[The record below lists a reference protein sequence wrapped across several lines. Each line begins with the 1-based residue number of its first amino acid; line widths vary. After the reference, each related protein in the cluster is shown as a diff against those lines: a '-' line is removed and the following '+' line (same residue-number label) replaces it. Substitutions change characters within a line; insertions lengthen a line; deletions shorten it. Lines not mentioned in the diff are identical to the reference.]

1 MIGHYES
8 RLVKLISPINN
19 EIFSLELNGDETEL
33 RELIS
38 TILNLPS
45 YSIKG
50 IRDCYGNYYTL
61 SSAIKNPHLTSE
73 FSSFYVI
80 VIANNISL
88 PHSKESSSRY
98 KPQVGSSLLP
108 LNAISPIRNGVS
120 SNEGNSH
127 SIMEQCMKLAFNLNK
142 EKLIDDKNYDK
153 LKRMIIEENED
164 IISLFTLYLKHGNDI
179 KVLSSQVLS
188 IIGGKNDGFNRDENI
203 SFTSVLDSIEE
214 QFESKN
220 DVNLLRKLLLCD
232 NKQII
237 SVMDQYE
244 SDGDQK
250 KLVNSLNG
258 VLDKYRA
265 RLSENPPFN
274 SQTSILDLKV
284 NESRNSFE
292 HKKQEKGEKENKKV
306 EKIEKKIHKI
316 ISSQSDIVRFDI
328 CELIK
333 IEMNFLN
340 ADQKKT
346 LFNDVLKVKEP
357 SSVNEEAIGR
367 LSRYYEKK
375 LYKEF
380 LSNLSQ
386 KEVEIYNALVEG
398 NDYNLV
404 DLMKEYENN
413 KSLSDFQNKM
423 KEYIEEVIKEQIKRF
438 KKEENE
444 DEEEA
449 EAEDNDEEEENESN
463 ESSGSSSINQESD
476 DEKNS
481 EKSGESSEHIV
492 TEEKKKLN
500 ENNIIN
506 LCAAESKEASR
517 HSTERSVNKKLNDFI
532 KVINS
537 MSFSEENKKQIL
549 DMLTNKNEKMLKIFE
564 NFQKNKLSL
573 KKKVLL
579 DVIEGAKKEPSSS
592 QSPTTSQGFKNKMD
606 SIMSKGTINKNQYN
620 FLIHRF
626 NQKDEMLCSFWEVY
640 CQYKDEEDFL
650 DNIEIFIK
658 KYQNLISKFTE
669 ENSKRSSVSQTPSA
683 KSQSK
688 KYSDS
693 LSAYKAN
700 LSKIIKSKGRYNT
713 KSKQKEL
720 IDLLIKENLIPPTSR
735 EILYTKIDNEEQVIT
750 SAFEV
755 FSVTLNHIDFAE
767 TVNLSVKSPEDGEDK
782 YISILEEILREGHFG
797 EKDKA
802 IVRRE
807 LNNKNEMLMS
817 ILESFDKDD
826 IDDSI
831 ETLQAFIGKAK
842 HLKG

>member
-19 EIFSLELNGDETEL
+19 EIFSLELNGDEIEL

-38 TILNLPS
+38 TILNLPPH
-45 YSIKG
+45 SIKG
-50 IRDCYGNYYTL
+50 LRDCFGNYYTL

-80 VIANNISL
+80 VVANNISL
-88 PHSKESSSRY
+88 PHTKESSSRY
-98 KPQVGSSLLP
+98 KPQINSPLLP
-108 LNAISPIRNGVS
+108 INGISPIRNGAS
-120 SNEGNSH
+120 SNETNSH
-127 SIMEQCMKLAFNLNK
+127 SILEQCMKLAFKLNK
-142 EKLIDDKNYDK
+142 SKLIDDKNYDK
-153 LKRMIIEENED
+153 LKRMIIEENEE
-164 IISLFTLYLKHGNDI
+164 IISLFSLYLKHGNDM
-179 KVLSSQVLS
+179 KALASQVLN

-214 QFESKN
+214 QFESKS

-258 VLDKYRA
+258 VLGKYRA
-265 RLSENPPFN
+265 RLSENRPFN

-284 NESRNSFE
+284 NESPDSSDN
-292 HKKQEKGEKENKKV
+292 KKQEKEKEKEEKENKKI
-306 EKIEKKIHKI
+306 EKIEKKINKI
-316 ISSQSDIVRFDI
+316 LSSQSDIVRFDI

-333 IEMNFLN
+333 IEIKFLN
-340 ADQKKT
+340 IDQKKT
-346 LFNDVLKVKEP
+346 LFNDVIKVKE
-357 SSVNEEAIGR
+357 SSSINEEVIGR

-404 DLMKEYENN
+404 DLLKEYENN
-413 KSLSDFQNKM
+413 KSLSDFQNKI
-423 KEYIEEVIKEQIKRF
+423 KEYIEEVIKEQMKHYN
-438 KKEENE
+438 KEENDDEE
-444 DEEEA
+444 DEV
-449 EAEDNDEEEENESN
+449 EDDDEEEENDSN
-463 ESSGSSSINQESD
+463 ESNDSSSINQESD
-476 DEKNS
+476 DEKKS
-481 EKSGESSEHIV
+481 EESSEHIV
-492 TEEKKKLN
+492 TKNKKKLN

-506 LCAAESKEASR
+506 LCAPESKEESR

-537 MSFSEENKKQIL
+537 MAFSEENKKQIL
-549 DMLTNKNEKMLKIFE
+549 DMLSNKNEKMLKIFE
-564 NFQKNKLSL
+564 NYQKNKLSL

-579 DVIEGAKKEPSSS
+579 DVIGDSKKETPSS
-592 QSPTTSQGFKNKMD
+592 QSPGTVRGFKTIMD
-606 SIMSKGTINKNQYN
+606 KIMYQGIIKKNEYN
-620 FLIHRF
+620 FLMYRF
-626 NQKDEMLCSFWEVY
+626 NQKDEMLCSVWEVY
-640 CQYKDEEDFL
+640 CNGKDEEDFI

-658 KYQNLISKFTE
+658 KYQNLITKFAGE
-669 ENSKRSSVSQTPSA
+669 NNSKQSSQTPSV
-683 KSQSK
+683 KSQAK
-688 KYSDS
+688 KSSGS
-693 LSAYKAN
+693 LSTYKAN
-700 LSKIIKSKGRYNT
+700 LSKIIKSKGKYNT
-713 KSKQKEL
+713 KPKQKEL
-720 IDLLIKENLIPPTSR
+720 IDLLIRKNLIPSTSK
-735 EILYTKIDNEEQVIT
+735 EILYSKIDNEEQVII

-767 TVNLSVKSPEDGEDK
+767 TVNLSVKSPEEGDDK
-782 YISILEEILREGHFG
+782 YSYILEVILKEGNFS
-797 EKDKA
+797 EKDKE
-802 IVRRE
+802 IVRKE
-807 LNNKNEMLMS
+807 LSNNNEMLMS

-831 ETLQAFIGKAK
+831 ETLQTFIGKVK